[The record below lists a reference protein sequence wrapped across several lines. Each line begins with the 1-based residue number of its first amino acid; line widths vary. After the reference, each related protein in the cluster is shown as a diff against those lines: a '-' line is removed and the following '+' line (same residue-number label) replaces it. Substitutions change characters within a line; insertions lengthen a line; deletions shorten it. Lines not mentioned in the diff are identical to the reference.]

1 MELKDKNSQQEKSKY
16 KLHTKSPLCKKWQ
29 ENTSKKLETLKII
42 KLSKKNLINLLKQ
55 TNKKPNLEE
64 KIQIMSMLCLLLDS
78 SIPLSTKKMFI
89 EGAKNISPMVNF
101 FKKTFLNFINKKNQQ
116 NIIIQEN
123 IKINDKIKG
132 KKGILNWTIEDFF
145 NKLITKAID
154 QTKKI
159 FYNILNNNQIKNLND
174 KNVIIKN
181 DKIEVKTN
189 KEKDNT
195 IRLNKSNEKID
206 KKFELNEKKEKNI
219 SIKVKETINEKRIKF
234 ENNYTKENKKTSYWV
249 KKIEKTKDNTKSI
262 VNHR

>member
-29 ENTSKKLETLKII
+29 ENTKIKAEKLKII
-42 KLSKKNLINLLKQ
+42 KLSKKNLNNLLKQ
-55 TNKKPNLEE
+55 TNKQINLEE
-64 KIQIMSMLCLLLDS
+64 KMQIMSMLCLLLDPTI
-78 SIPLSTKKMFI
+78 SISTKKMFI
-89 EGAKNISPMVNF
+89 EGVKNVSPVVNF

-123 IKINDKIKG
+123 IEINNRIKG

-145 NKLITKAID
+145 SKLITKTID

-174 KNVIIKN
+174 EDVIIKN
-181 DKIEVKTN
+181 DKIEVKAN

-195 IRLNKSNEKID
+195 IGLNKSNGKID

-219 SIKVKETINEKRIKF
+219 SIKVKKTINEKQIKF

-249 KKIEKTKDNTKSI
+249 KKVKETKDNTKSI
-262 VNHR
+262 INHR

>member
-29 ENTSKKLETLKII
+29 ENTKIKAEKLKII
-42 KLSKKNLINLLKQ
+42 KLSKKNLNNLLKQ
-55 TNKKPNLEE
+55 TNKQINLEE
-64 KIQIMSMLCLLLDS
+64 KMQIMSMLCLLLDPTI
-78 SIPLSTKKMFI
+78 SISTKKMFI
-89 EGAKNISPMVNF
+89 EGVKNISPVVNF
-101 FKKTFLNFINKKNQQ
+101 FKKTFLNFINKKSQQ

-123 IKINDKIKG
+123 IEINNRIKD

-145 NKLITKAID
+145 SKLITKTID

-174 KNVIIKN
+174 EDVIIKN

-189 KEKDNT
+189 KKNDNA
-195 IRLNKSNEKID
+195 IGLNKSNGKID

-219 SIKVKETINEKRIKF
+219 SIKVKKTINEKQIKF

-249 KKIEKTKDNTKSI
+249 KKVKETKDNTKSI
-262 VNHR
+262 INHR

>member
-29 ENTSKKLETLKII
+29 ENTLKKSETLKII
-42 KLSKKNLINLLKQ
+42 KLSKKNLNNLLKQ
-55 TNKKPNLEE
+55 TNKQVNLEE
-64 KIQIMSMLCLLLDS
+64 KMQIMSMLCLLLDPTIS
-78 SIPLSTKKMFI
+78 LSTKKMFI
-89 EGAKNISPMVNF
+89 EGAKNISPIVNF
-101 FKKTFLNFINKKNQQ
+101 FKKTFLNFINKKSQQ

-123 IKINDKIKG
+123 IEINNKIQS
-132 KKGILNWTIEDFF
+132 KKGILSWTVEDFF
-145 NKLITKAID
+145 SKLLIKTIN

-159 FYNILNNNQIKNLND
+159 FYNILNNDQIKNLND

-219 SIKVKETINEKRIKF
+219 SIKVKETINEKQIKS
-234 ENNYTKENKKTSYWV
+234 ENIYIKENKKTSYWV
-249 KKIEKTKDNTKSI
+249 KKVEETKNNTKSI
-262 VNHR
+262 INHR